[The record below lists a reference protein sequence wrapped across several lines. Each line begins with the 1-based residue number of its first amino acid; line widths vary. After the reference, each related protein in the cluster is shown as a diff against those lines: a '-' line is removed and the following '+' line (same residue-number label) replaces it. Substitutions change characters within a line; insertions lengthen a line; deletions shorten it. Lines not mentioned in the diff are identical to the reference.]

1 MEYKVD
7 FDVNEFKFWSGAKD
21 TIADVERYDLME
33 ELGNLIEETFADTM
47 PTDTEINDYVWFE
60 RDEIYSRLGL
70 NENGERE
77 TDKFPIGTK
86 VVVINSAGIPDGTI
100 ATITGYNEDMN
111 TYPLEVEYPYEN
123 EMKEN
128 DIVGLDEVTLLNEVY
143 LDYFN
148 NGHTAESLADKYYI
162 SEEQAKKII
171 KVGREEHEKNCAK

>member
-86 VVVINSAGIPDGTI
+86 VVVIDSAGITDGTI
-100 ATITGYNEDMN
+100 ATITGYNENMD
-111 TYPLEVEYPYEN
+111 TYPLEVEYTDEN
-123 EMKEN
+123 EMKEKAQEALQQIE
-128 DIVGLDEVTLLNEVY
+128 DREYVTEFQKRGVKEVW
-143 LDYFN
+143 
-148 NGHTAESLADKYYI
+148 KYGI
-162 SEEQAKKII
+162 AFCGKKI
-171 KVGREEHEKNCAK
+171 VVHRSS